1 MGRRAEDADRDQPCT
16 SCGCSLHVRSPHV
29 RSIMPPVP
37 LEDRSAP
44 LPRPRS
50 LPLHSAPPSR
60 MAPEVRGLHSGHRA
74 PSHADLTL
82 PGLLPQLQPP
92 RWPREPCSRRRA
104 SPPSPSPRSPSCFRW
119 ALHPLKCGCRGCWRL
134 LRPPRK
140 SVGSSC
146 SCDPIVTFDPQFVG
160 SSRVSYDEDDDYS
173 VRAIWPDE
181 LARKIMSRTRG
192 GMLGGT
198 PLLLDC
204 RGLEGLEVENPAPPR
219 SPPPPSTPPPMSPVG
234 TNRRLQSLY
243 LLLEPLSEKENSAGG
258 RVLADPAAE
267 DCVIAPEVTPA
278 PPLSPDVEKAELSL
292 ILPFLYLGNEKDA
305 QDLGRMVAL
314 NISHVLNVTTHL
326 PLYHAES
333 GALRYKR
340 LPATDNSKQD
350 LRQYFEEAFEFIEEA
365 QQEGKGVLIHC
376 QAGVSR
382 SATVVI
388 AYLMKHT
395 LMTVG
400 DAYKFVKGKRPII
413 SPNLNFMGQ
422 LLEFESDLN
431 AGITPRILVPRLR
444 GVESD
449 V

>member
-1 MGRRAEDADRDQPCT
+1 
-16 SCGCSLHVRSPHV
+16 
-29 RSIMPPVP
+29 MPPVP
-37 LEDRSAP
+37 LEERTAP

-50 LPLHSAPPSR
+50 LPIRPIPHPR
-60 MAPEVRGLHSGHRA
+60 MAPEVRGLQPGHRA

-82 PGLLPQLQPP
+82 PGPLPPLPP
-92 RWPREPCSRRRA
+92 VRWPREHCTRRRC
-104 SPPSPSPRSPSCFRW
+104 SPPSPSARSPSCFRW

-146 SCDPIVTFDPQFVG
+146 SCDPIVTFDPQFLGG
-160 SSRVSYDEDDDYS
+160 SRISYDEDDDYS

-181 LARKIMSRTRG
+181 LARKMMSRTRG
-192 GMLGGT
+192 GTLGGA
-198 PLLLDC
+198 PIILDC
-204 RGLEGLEVENPAPPR
+204 RTLGGKEEPLPLPT
-219 SPPPPSTPPPMSPVG
+219 PPPSSPIPSSPVGG
-234 TNRRLQSLY
+234 TNRRVQSLY
-243 LLLEPLSEKENSAGG
+243 LLLEPLTEKENTGVG
-258 RVLADPAAE
+258 RVLSEPPGDE
-267 DCVIAPEVTPA
+267 SLTQTEA
-278 PPLSPDVEKAELSL
+278 PPALLQSPDLEKAELSI
-292 ILPFLYLGNEKDA
+292 ILPFLFLGNEKDA
-305 QDLGRMVAL
+305 QDLNRMVTL
-314 NISHVLNVTTHL
+314 NIGHVLNVTTHL
-326 PLYHAES
+326 PLYHVDS
-333 GALRYKR
+333 GSLRYKR

-431 AGITPRILVPRLR
+431 AGITPRILVPKLR
-444 GVESD
+444 GVETE

>member
-1 MGRRAEDADRDQPCT
+1 MLNAVPVSHF
-16 SCGCSLHVRSPHV
+16 SCGFIFLSRT
-29 RSIMPPVP
+29 MPPVP

-50 LPLHSAPPSR
+50 LPLRTIPHPCL
-60 MAPEVRGLHSGHRA
+60 APEVRGLQPGHRA

-82 PGLLPQLQPP
+82 PCPLSNLQQA
-92 RWPREPCSRRRA
+92 RWPREPCSRRRG
-104 SPPSPSPRSPSCFRW
+104 SPPSPSPKSSSCFHW

-146 SCDPIVTFDPQFVG
+146 SCDPIVTFDPQFMGV
-160 SSRVSYDEDDDYS
+160 SMVSYDEDDDYS

-181 LARKIMSRTRG
+181 LARKIMSRTRDG
-192 GMLGGT
+192 TLGGV

-204 RGLEGLEVENPAPPR
+204 RGLMDAEIEEPL
-219 SPPPPSTPPPMSPVG
+219 PPPSPLSQTSPPSSLVG
-234 TNRRLQSLY
+234 GPGRRLQSLY
-243 LLLEPLSEKENSAGG
+243 LLLEPLKDKEGTGSG
-258 RVLADPAAE
+258 RALVEPPVDE
-267 DCVIAPEVTPA
+267 GIVQPEVSLV
-278 PPLSPDVEKAELSL
+278 PPLSPDIERAELSL
-292 ILPFLYLGNEKDA
+292 ILPFLFLGNEKDA
-305 QDLGRMVAL
+305 QDLGRMVTL
-314 NISHVLNVTTHL
+314 NIGHVLNVTTHL

-365 QQEGKGVLIHC
+365 QQKGKGVLIHC

-422 LLEFESDLN
+422 LMEFESDLN
-431 AGITPRILVPRLR
+431 SGTTPRILIPRLR

>member
-1 MGRRAEDADRDQPCT
+1 
-16 SCGCSLHVRSPHV
+16 
-29 RSIMPPVP
+29 MPPVP
-37 LEDRSAP
+37 LEERSTP

-50 LPLHSAPPSR
+50 LPLRALPHPCL
-60 MAPEVRGLHSGHRA
+60 APEVRGLQPGHRA

-82 PGLLPQLQPP
+82 PGPLPHLPP
-92 RWPREPCSRRRA
+92 VRWPREPCSRRRG
-104 SPPSPSPRSPSCFRW
+104 SPPSPSPKSPSCFRW

-146 SCDPIVTFDPQFVG
+146 SCDPIVTFDPQFMG
-160 SSRVSYDEDDDYS
+160 SSKVSYDEDDDYS

-181 LARKIMSRTRG
+181 LARKMMSRTRG
-192 GMLGGT
+192 GMLGGA

-204 RGLEGLEVENPAPPR
+204 RGLMGLGVEEHLPPP
-219 SPPPPSTPPPMSPVG
+219 SPPPPASPPPLSPAG
-234 TNRRLQSLY
+234 GSNRPLQSLY
-243 LLLEPLSEKENSAGG
+243 LLLEPLSDKESTGG
-258 RVLADPAAE
+258 SRGLVEPPVDECAMQTEL
-267 DCVIAPEVTPA
+267 TPA
-278 PPLSPDVEKAELSL
+278 PPLSPDLEKAELSP
-292 ILPFLYLGNEKDA
+292 ILPFLFLGNEKDA
-305 QDLGRMVAL
+305 QDLGRMVTL
-314 NISHVLNVTTHL
+314 NIGHVLNITTHL

-431 AGITPRILVPRLR
+431 TGVTPRILVPRLR
-444 GVESD
+444 GVETD

>member
-1 MGRRAEDADRDQPCT
+1 
-16 SCGCSLHVRSPHV
+16 
-29 RSIMPPVP
+29 MPPVP

-50 LPLHSAPPSR
+50 LPLRVAPHSH
-60 MAPEVRGLHSGHRA
+60 MAPEVRGLQPGHRA

-82 PGLLPQLQPP
+82 PGHLPQLQPP
-92 RWPREPCSRRRA
+92 RWPRESCSRRRG
-104 SPPSPSPRSPSCFRW
+104 SPPSPSTRSPSCFRW
-119 ALHPLKCGCRGCWRL
+119 ALHPLKCGCKGCWRL

-146 SCDPIVTFDPQFVG
+146 SCDPIVTFDPQFMG
-160 SSRVSYDEDDDYS
+160 SSRVSYDDDDYS

-192 GMLGGT
+192 GMLGGS
-198 PLLLDC
+198 PLLLDP
-204 RGLEGLEVENPAPPR
+204 RGLEGLEVDEPARPR
-219 SPPPPSTPPPMSPVG
+219 SPPPPSTPPPLSPIEG
-234 TNRRLQSLY
+234 TNRRIQSLY
-243 LLLEPLSEKENSAGG
+243 LLLEPLTDKESSGG
-258 RVLADPAAE
+258 TGRALNDAPAD
-267 DCVIAPEVTPA
+267 DCVLPVEVSP
-278 PPLSPDVEKAELSL
+278 PVPLSPDLEKAELSL
-292 ILPFLYLGNEKDA
+292 ILPFLFLGNEKDA
-305 QDLGRMVAL
+305 QDLACMITL
-314 NISHVLNVTTHL
+314 NIGHVLNITTHL
-326 PLYHAES
+326 PLYHADS

-365 QQEGKGVLIHC
+365 QQKGKGVLIHC

>member
-1 MGRRAEDADRDQPCT
+1 
-16 SCGCSLHVRSPHV
+16 
-29 RSIMPPVP
+29 MPPVP
-37 LEDRSAP
+37 LEDRSVP

-50 LPLHSAPPSR
+50 LPLHSVAPSR
-60 MAPEVRGLHSGHRA
+60 MAPEVRGLQLGHRA

-92 RWPREPCSRRRA
+92 RWPREPCTRRRA

-204 RGLEGLEVENPAPPR
+204 RGLEGLEVDDPVSPH
-219 SPPPPSTPPPMSPVG
+219 SPPPPSTPPPLSPVG
-234 TNRRLQSLY
+234 TNRRLKSLY
-243 LLLEPLSEKENSAGG
+243 LLLEPLSEKENSSGG
-258 RVLADPAAE
+258 RGVLADPPAE
-267 DCVIAPEVTPA
+267 DCVMPQEVPPA

-292 ILPFLYLGNEKDA
+292 ILPFLFLGNEKDA
-305 QDLGRMVAL
+305 QDLGRMVTL
-314 NISHVLNVTTHL
+314 NIGHVLNVTTHL

>member
-1 MGRRAEDADRDQPCT
+1 
-16 SCGCSLHVRSPHV
+16 
-29 RSIMPPVP
+29 MPPVP

-50 LPLHSAPPSR
+50 LPLRSMPHQR
-60 MAPEVRGLHSGHRA
+60 MAPEVRGLQPAHRA

-82 PGLLPQLQPP
+82 PGPLPQTQPP
-92 RWPREPCSRRRA
+92 RWPREPCSRRRG
-104 SPPSPSPRSPSCFRW
+104 SPPSTSPRSPSCFRW

-146 SCDPIVTFDPQFVG
+146 SCDPIVTFDPQFMG

-192 GMLGGT
+192 GILGGT

-204 RGLEGLEVENPAPPR
+204 RGLEGLGVDKPATPH
-219 SPPPPSTPPPMSPVG
+219 SPPPPSTPPPLSPVG
-234 TNRRLQSLY
+234 GSNRRLQSLY
-243 LLLEPLSEKENSAGG
+243 LLLEPLSEKESSGGG
-258 RVLADPAAE
+258 RVVADPLAD
-267 DCVIAPEVTPA
+267 DCVLSMEVTTVSA
-278 PPLSPDVEKAELSL
+278 LSPDLEKAELSP
-292 ILPFLYLGNEKDA
+292 ILPFLFLGNEKDA
-305 QDLGRMVAL
+305 QDLGRLVTL
-314 NISHVLNVTTHL
+314 NIGHVLNVTTHL

-431 AGITPRILVPRLR
+431 AGVTPRILVPRLR
-444 GVESD
+444 GVETD

>member
-1 MGRRAEDADRDQPCT
+1 
-16 SCGCSLHVRSPHV
+16 
-29 RSIMPPVP
+29 MPPVP
-37 LEDRSAP
+37 LEERTAS
-44 LPRPRS
+44 LPRPQS
-50 LPLHSAPPSR
+50 LPLRAMPHACL
-60 MAPEVRGLHSGHRA
+60 APEVRGLQPGHRA
-74 PSHADLTL
+74 PSHADLTIPGPL
-82 PGLLPQLQPP
+82 PLLPPV
-92 RWPREPCSRRRA
+92 RWPRENFTRRRV
-104 SPPSPSPRSPSCFRW
+104 SPPSPSSHSPSCFRW

-134 LRPPRK
+134 LRPPKK

-160 SSRVSYDEDDDYS
+160 GSRVSYDEDDDYS

-181 LARKIMSRTRG
+181 LARKMSRTHG
-192 GMLGGT
+192 CTLGRA

-204 RGLEGLEVENPAPPR
+204 RGLEKMEESLPAPPPV
-219 SPPPPSTPPPMSPVG
+219 SSTLPPSPVG
-234 TNRRLQSLY
+234 GSNRRLHSLY
-243 LLLEPLSEKENSAGG
+243 LLLEPLSENDGVGNGKASVEPPVEESITP
-258 RVLADPAAE
+258 VEIPPALL
-267 DCVIAPEVTPA
+267 
-278 PPLSPDVEKAELSL
+278 LSPDLEKAELSL
-292 ILPFLYLGNEKDA
+292 ILPFLFLGNEKDA
-305 QDLGRMVAL
+305 QDLGRMVTL
-314 NISHVLNVTTHL
+314 NIGHVLNVTTHL

-333 GALRYKR
+333 GGLRYKR

-365 QQEGKGVLIHC
+365 QQQGKGVLIHC

-431 AGITPRILVPRLR
+431 AGVTPRILVPKLR
-444 GVESD
+444 GVETD

>member
-1 MGRRAEDADRDQPCT
+1 
-16 SCGCSLHVRSPHV
+16 
-29 RSIMPPVP
+29 MPPLP
-37 LEDRSAP
+37 LEERSTP

-50 LPLHSAPPSR
+50 LPLRILPNSSLTT
-60 MAPEVRGLHSGHRA
+60 EVRGLQPGYRA

-82 PGLLPQLQPP
+82 PGPLPHLNSA
-92 RWPREPCSRRRA
+92 RWSREPCTRRRG
-104 SPPSPSPRSPSCFRW
+104 SPPSPSHRSPSCFRW

-134 LRPPRK
+134 LRPNRK

-146 SCDPIVTFDPQFVG
+146 SCDPIVTFDPQFMGG
-160 SSRVSYDEDDDYS
+160 SRFSYDEDDDYS

-181 LARKIMSRTRG
+181 LARKMMSRTRG
-192 GMLGGT
+192 GTLGGA

-204 RGLEGLEVENPAPPR
+204 RGLQGLGVDEPAPPPSQPP
-219 SPPPPSTPPPMSPVG
+219 SPPPLSPVRES
-234 TNRRLQSLY
+234 TSKHQSLY
-243 LLLEPLSEKENSAGG
+243 LLLEPLNDKENNGNDKALTEPPKNECS
-258 RVLADPAAE
+258 LL
-267 DCVIAPEVTPA
+267 PELSPPT
-278 PPLSPDVEKAELSL
+278 PLSPDLEKAELSS
-292 ILPFLYLGNEKDA
+292 ILPFLFLGNERDA
-305 QDLGRMVAL
+305 QDICRMVNL
-314 NISHVLNVTTHL
+314 NIGHVLNVTTHL

-365 QQEGKGVLIHC
+365 QQAGKGVLIHC

-431 AGITPRILVPRLR
+431 SGVTPRILVPKLK
-444 GVESD
+444 GIETD

>member
-1 MGRRAEDADRDQPCT
+1 
-16 SCGCSLHVRSPHV
+16 
-29 RSIMPPVP
+29 
-37 LEDRSAP
+37 
-44 LPRPRS
+44 
-50 LPLHSAPPSR
+50 
-60 MAPEVRGLHSGHRA
+60 
-74 PSHADLTL
+74 
-82 PGLLPQLQPP
+82 
-92 RWPREPCSRRRA
+92 
-104 SPPSPSPRSPSCFRW
+104 
-119 ALHPLKCGCRGCWRL
+119 
-134 LRPPRK
+134 
-140 SVGSSC
+140 
-146 SCDPIVTFDPQFVG
+146 
-160 SSRVSYDEDDDYS
+160 
-173 VRAIWPDE
+173 
-181 LARKIMSRTRG
+181 
-192 GMLGGT
+192 
-198 PLLLDC
+198 
-204 RGLEGLEVENPAPPR
+204 
-219 SPPPPSTPPPMSPVG
+219 MSPVG

-258 RVLADPAAE
+258 RVLADPPAD
-267 DCVIAPEVTPA
+267 DCVIQSEVTPVL
-278 PPLSPDVEKAELSL
+278 PLSPDVEKAELSQ

-305 QDLGRMVAL
+305 QDLGRMVTL
-314 NISHVLNVTTHL
+314 NIGHVLNVTTHL
-326 PLYHAES
+326 PLYHVES

-431 AGITPRILVPRLR
+431 AGVTPRILVPRLR
-444 GVESD
+444 GIESD

>member
-1 MGRRAEDADRDQPCT
+1 
-16 SCGCSLHVRSPHV
+16 
-29 RSIMPPVP
+29 MPPVP

-50 LPLHSAPPSR
+50 LPLRPTPHPR
-60 MAPEVRGLHSGHRA
+60 MAPEVRGLQPGHRA

-82 PGLLPQLQPP
+82 PGPLPQLQPP
-92 RWPREPCSRRRA
+92 RWPREPCSRRRG
-104 SPPSPSPRSPSCFRW
+104 SPPSPSTRSPSCFRW
-119 ALHPLKCGCRGCWRL
+119 ALHPLKCGCKGCWRL

-146 SCDPIVTFDPQFVG
+146 SCDPIVTFDPQFLG

-192 GMLGGT
+192 GMLGGS
-198 PLLLDC
+198 PLLLDP
-204 RGLEGLEVENPAPPR
+204 RGLEGFEVDEPVCPR
-219 SPPPPSTPPPMSPVG
+219 SPPPPSTPPPLSPVVG
-234 TNRRLQSLY
+234 TNKRIQSLY
-243 LLLEPLSEKENSAGG
+243 LLLEPLTDKESSGG
-258 RVLADPAAE
+258 IGRALTDVPGE
-267 DCVIAPEVTPA
+267 DCSLPSEVSP
-278 PPLSPDVEKAELSL
+278 PLPLSPDLEKAELST
-292 ILPFLYLGNEKDA
+292 ILPFLFLGNEKDA
-305 QDLGRMVAL
+305 QDLASMMTL
-314 NISHVLNVTTHL
+314 NIGHVLNVTTHL

-333 GALRYKR
+333 GNLRYKR

-365 QQEGKGVLIHC
+365 QQKGKGVLIHC

-422 LLEFESDLN
+422 LMEFESDLN

>member
-1 MGRRAEDADRDQPCT
+1 
-16 SCGCSLHVRSPHV
+16 
-29 RSIMPPVP
+29 MPPVP

-50 LPLHSAPPSR
+50 LPLRSTPQSR
-60 MAPEVRGLHSGHRA
+60 MAPEVRGFQLGHRA

-82 PGLLPQLQPP
+82 PGLLPQPP
-92 RWPREPCSRRRA
+92 CWPREPRRR
-104 SPPSPSPRSPSCFRW
+104 SPPSSSPRSPSCFRW

-146 SCDPIVTFDPQFVG
+146 SCDPIVTFDPQFMG
-160 SSRVSYDEDDDYS
+160 SSRVSYDDDDYS

-181 LARKIMSRTRG
+181 LARKIMSRTHG

-204 RGLEGLEVENPAPPR
+204 RGLEGLEVDDPVPPC
-219 SPPPPSTPPPMSPVG
+219 SPPPPPTPPPKSPFR

-243 LLLEPLSEKENSAGG
+243 LLLEPLSENSAGG
-258 RVLADPAAE
+258 RVMADPPSD
-267 DCVIAPEVTPA
+267 DCVIPPEVTPA

-305 QDLGRMVAL
+305 QDLGRMVSL
-314 NISHVLNVTTHL
+314 NIGHVLNVTTHL

-365 QQEGKGVLIHC
+365 QQEGKGILIHC

>member
-1 MGRRAEDADRDQPCT
+1 M
-16 SCGCSLHVRSPHV
+16 
-29 RSIMPPVP
+29 
-37 LEDRSAP
+37 
-44 LPRPRS
+44 
-50 LPLHSAPPSR
+50 
-60 MAPEVRGLHSGHRA
+60 
-74 PSHADLTL
+74 
-82 PGLLPQLQPP
+82 
-92 RWPREPCSRRRA
+92 
-104 SPPSPSPRSPSCFRW
+104 
-119 ALHPLKCGCRGCWRL
+119 
-134 LRPPRK
+134 
-140 SVGSSC
+140 
-146 SCDPIVTFDPQFVG
+146 
-160 SSRVSYDEDDDYS
+160 SYDDDDYS

-192 GMLGGT
+192 GMLGGS
-198 PLLLDC
+198 PLLLDP
-204 RGLEGLEVENPAPPR
+204 RGLEGLEVDEPARPR
-219 SPPPPSTPPPMSPVG
+219 SPPPPSTPPPLSPIEG
-234 TNRRLQSLY
+234 TNRRIQSLY
-243 LLLEPLSEKENSAGG
+243 LLLEPLTDKESSGG
-258 RVLADPAAE
+258 TGRALNDAPAD
-267 DCVIAPEVTPA
+267 DCVLPVEVSP
-278 PPLSPDVEKAELSL
+278 PVPLSPDLEKAELSL
-292 ILPFLYLGNEKDA
+292 ILPFLFLGNEKDA
-305 QDLGRMVAL
+305 QDLACMITL
-314 NISHVLNVTTHL
+314 NIGHVLNITTHL
-326 PLYHAES
+326 PLYHADS

-365 QQEGKGVLIHC
+365 QQKGKGVLIHC